1 VEIKPRLSLIS
12 LVLLCLLGLI
22 LMSSFLVYWFQ
33 QQEQLEQEAKDDV
46 QLRTEIAQLQ
56 HFHRW
61 TLDYWRID
69 QALEYLSGR
78 KIAERERS
86 QLTEQIWMISRNY
99 NFDPLLILAIVS
111 QESHGNPNA
120 RGRGRSGAE
129 SGAYGLMQL
138 KLETAKRLGRRFGI
152 QVGDE
157 GDLMRPEVNIA
168 IGSAYLMRLIVRYGD
183 LKKAIIA
190 YNVGPGALDSKLK
203 NNEAAPTRYY
213 ESVLAKYE
221 KLVNELNR
229 RSKDGI

>member
-1 VEIKPRLSLIS
+1 
-12 LVLLCLLGLI
+12 
-22 LMSSFLVYWFQ
+22 MSSFLVYWFQ

-120 RGRGRSGAE
+120 RG
-129 SGAYGLMQL
+129 
-138 KLETAKRLGRRFGI
+138 
-152 QVGDE
+152 
-157 GDLMRPEVNIA
+157 
-168 IGSAYLMRLIVRYGD
+168 
-183 LKKAIIA
+183 
-190 YNVGPGALDSKLK
+190 
-203 NNEAAPTRYY
+203 
-213 ESVLAKYE
+213 
-221 KLVNELNR
+221 
-229 RSKDGI
+229 